1 MARQSSWVVIVPL
14 LNYAQTNGMSDD
26 EIWDLSDE
34 AEEAYNKGRARS
46 DTKDV
51 RGF

>member
-1 MARQSSWVVIVPL
+1 MACQSSWAVIIPL

-34 AEEAYNKGRARS
+34 AYNKGRTRS